1 VPRHSQTKPRAFMT
15 VADERTR
22 DESLQAPLQ
31 SAHEGTAGNVFV
43 LIVAILGSSM
53 AFIDGTI
60 VNVALPALQN
70 GLHATAS
77 NLQWV
82 VEAYALSLSS
92 LLLVGGSMGDIYG
105 RRTIFLLGVV
115 LFAIGSA
122 WCGLVGSIDSL
133 ILARGVQG
141 VGAAFLVPG
150 SLALISAAY
159 PAAQRGRAIG
169 TWSGFTAITAS
180 VGPVLGG
187 WLVENFSWRAV
198 FFINVPL
205 AALVVW
211 MTIRHVRESRN
222 AAISTRL
229 DWPGALLACM
239 GLGGVTYALIE
250 GSNGGLKVTIA
261 AIVGLA
267 ALAGFFVVEARS
279 STPMVPLALFKSRT
293 FAGANLITLFLYA
306 GLGGV
311 LYFLPLNL
319 IQVQHYSAT
328 QAGAALLPL
337 ILIIF
342 LLSRWSG
349 GLIARYGSKGPLT
362 LGSFIVALGFGLLAW
377 PGIGGSYWSTF
388 FPPLVVLGLGMAIC
402 VAPLT
407 TSVMNAAPENQSGTA
422 SGVNNAV
429 SRVAGLLA
437 VALFGLILSASF
449 NHSLDKHLK
458 PLGLSQAHRH
468 EIDQQRPLLAA
479 ATSANPQVARAI
491 DEAFV
496 AGYRV
501 IVSVAAA
508 LALASAVTAAL
519 FLETHK
525 RAPRSAAARG
535 T

>member
-1 VPRHSQTKPRAFMT
+1 MTETEEPSESNERPRTVPRKP
-15 VADERTR
+15 
-22 DESLQAPLQ
+22 
-31 SAHEGTAGNVFV
+31 HGNVTV

-60 VNVALPALQN
+60 VNVALPALQS
-70 GLHATAS
+70 GLRATAS

-105 RRTIFLLGVV
+105 RRKIFLLGVI

-122 WCGLVGSIDSL
+122 WCGMVGSVDAL
-133 ILARGVQG
+133 ILARGIQG
-141 VGAAFLVPG
+141 IGAAFLVPG
-150 SLALISAAY
+150 SLSLISAAY

-180 VGPVLGG
+180 AGPVLGG
-187 WLVENFSWRAV
+187 WLVEHFSWRAV

-205 AALVVW
+205 AALVLWLTLQRVE
-211 MTIRHVRESRN
+211 ESRN
-222 AAISTRL
+222 AAIARTL
-229 DWPGALLACM
+229 DWPGALLACV
-239 GLGGVTYALIE
+239 GLGGVTFALIE
-250 GSNGGLKVTIA
+250 ASRGGFSVIVAAVTG
-261 AIVGLA
+261 VA
-267 ALAGFFVVEARS
+267 ALAGFFIVEARS
-279 STPMVPLALFKSRT
+279 AAPMVPLTLFRSRT

-328 QAGAALLPL
+328 KAGAALLPL

-362 LGSFIVALGFGLLAW
+362 LGSLIVTLGFGLLAW
-377 PGIGGSYWSTF
+377 PGIGGSYWTTF
-388 FPPLVVLGLGMAIC
+388 FPPLAILGLGMAVC

-407 TSVMNAAPENQSGTA
+407 TSVMNAAPENQSGVA

-429 SRVAGLLA
+429 SRVAGLIA
-437 VALFGLILSASF
+437 VALFGLILSATF
-449 NHSLDKHLK
+449 NHSLDVRLV
-458 PLGLSQAHRH
+458 PLALPQPLRQQ
-468 EIDQQRPLLAA
+468 IDEQRPLLAA
-479 ATSANPQVARAI
+479 AISPDKRVTRAI

-496 AGYRV
+496 AGYRIV
-501 IVSVAAA
+501 VSVAAG
-508 LALASAVTAAL
+508 LALASAVTAGL

-525 RAPRSAAARG
+525 SAKQASRRG
-535 T
+535 E

>member
-1 VPRHSQTKPRAFMT
+1 MSTA
-15 VADERTR
+15 
-22 DESLQAPLQ
+22 SAPPTPPL
-31 SAHEGTAGNVFV
+31 ETAGNMAV

-60 VNVALPALQN
+60 VNVALPALQSA
-70 GLHATAS
+70 LRASSS

-105 RRTIFLLGVV
+105 RRKIFLLGVS
-115 LFAIGSA
+115 LFAAGSA
-122 WCGLVGSIDSL
+122 WCGFVGSVDAL

-141 VGAAFLVPG
+141 IGAAFLVPG
-150 SLALISAAY
+150 SLSLISAAY
-159 PAAQRGRAIG
+159 PSAQRGRAIG
-169 TWSGFTAITAS
+169 TWSGFTAITAAT
-180 VGPVLGG
+180 GPVFGG
-187 WLVENFSWRAV
+187 WLVEHISWRAV

-205 AALVVW
+205 AALVIW
-211 MTIRHVRESRN
+211 MTIRYVHESRN
-222 AAISTRL
+222 MLISRRL
-229 DWPGALLACM
+229 DWPGALLACV

-250 GSNGGLKVTIA
+250 GVNGGMSVLI
-261 AIVGLA
+261 A
-267 ALAGFFVVEARS
+267 ALAGLAAMTGFIVVEARS
-279 STPMVPLALFKSRT
+279 LSPMVPLALFKSRT
-293 FAGANLITLFLYA
+293 FSGANLITLFLYS

-349 GLIARYGSKGPLT
+349 GLIARHGSKGPLT
-362 LGSFIVALGFGLLAW
+362 IGSLIVAVGFGLLAW
-377 PGIGGSYWSTF
+377 PGIGGSYWATF
-388 FPPLVVLGLGMAIC
+388 FAPLVILGLGMAIC

-407 TSVMNAAPENQSGTA
+407 TSVMNAAPENQSGVA

-429 SRVAGLLA
+429 SRVAGLIA

-449 NHSLDKHLK
+449 NRSLSTRLE
-458 PLGLSQAHRH
+458 PLGLSQIQRH
-468 EIDQQRPLLAA
+468 QVDEQRPLLAA
-479 ATSANPQVARAI
+479 ATSPNAQIVRAI
-491 DEAFV
+491 DESFV

-501 IVSVAAA
+501 VVSLAAI
-508 LALASAVTAAL
+508 LALASAVSAML
-519 FLETHK
+519 FLEAQLTTK
-525 RAPRSAAARG
+525 PPAS
-535 T
+535 

>member
-1 VPRHSQTKPRAFMT
+1 MA
-15 VADERTR
+15 
-22 DESLQAPLQ
+22 
-31 SAHEGTAGNVFV
+31 V

-60 VNVALPALQN
+60 VNVALPALQS
-70 GLHATAS
+70 GLHASSS

-105 RRTIFLLGVV
+105 RRKGFLLGVM
-115 LFAIGSA
+115 LFAAGSA
-122 WCGLVGSIDSL
+122 WCGFVGTINAL
-133 ILARGVQG
+133 IVARGVQG
-141 VGAAFLVPG
+141 IGAAFLVPG
-150 SLALISAAY
+150 SLSLISAAY

-169 TWSGFTAITAS
+169 TWSGFTAITAA

-187 WLVENFSWRAV
+187 WLVEHISWRAV

-205 AALVVW
+205 ATLVIW
-211 MTIRHVRESRN
+211 MTIRYVHESRN
-222 AAISTRL
+222 TFISPKL
-229 DWPGALLACM
+229 DWPGALLACA

-250 GSNGGLKVTIA
+250 GVNGGMSVVIA
-261 AIVGLA
+261 ALAGVA
-267 ALAGFFVVEARS
+267 ALAGFVLVEARS
-279 STPMVPLALFKSRT
+279 SSPMVPLVLFKSRT
-293 FAGANLITLFLYA
+293 FSGANLITLFLYS

-349 GLIARYGSKGPLT
+349 GLIARYGSRGPLT
-362 LGSFIVALGFGLLAW
+362 VGSIIVALGFGSLAW
-377 PGIGGSYWSTF
+377 PGTGGSYWATF
-388 FPPLVVLGLGMAIC
+388 FAPLVILGVGMAIC

-407 TSVMNAAPENQSGTA
+407 TSVMNAAPENQSGVA

-429 SRVAGLLA
+429 SRVAGLIA
-437 VALFGLILSASF
+437 VALFGLILSATF
-449 NHSLDKHLK
+449 NHSLDARIE
-458 PLGLSQAHRH
+458 PLALTQAQHRQVD
-468 EIDQQRPLLAA
+468 EQRRLLAA
-479 ATSANPQVARAI
+479 AHSSNAQIVRAI
-491 DEAFV
+491 DESFV

-501 IVSVAAA
+501 VVGLAAI
-508 LALASAVTAAL
+508 LALASAVSAML
-519 FLETHK
+519 FLDARVLEK
-525 RAPRSAAARG
+525 RPAS
-535 T
+535 

>member
-1 VPRHSQTKPRAFMT
+1 MT
-15 VADERTR
+15 AADERAR
-22 DESLQAPLQ
+22 DESMKGPGRSAPGMTGGNA
-31 SAHEGTAGNVFV
+31 SA

-60 VNVALPALQN
+60 VNVALPAMQS

-92 LLLVGGSMGDIYG
+92 LLLVGGSMGDIHG
-105 RRTIFLLGVV
+105 RKKIFLLGVI

-122 WCGLVGSIDSL
+122 WCGLVGSVEAL

-141 VGAAFLVPG
+141 IGAAFLVPG
-150 SLALISAAY
+150 SLSLISAAY
-159 PAAQRGRAIG
+159 PAAERGRAIG

-187 WLVENFSWRAV
+187 WLVEHISWRAV

-211 MTIRHVRESRN
+211 MTIRHVQESRN
-222 AAISTRL
+222 TAIARTL
-229 DWPGALLACM
+229 DWPGALLTCL
-239 GLGGVTYALIE
+239 GLGGVTFALIE
-250 GSNGGLKVTIA
+250 ASSGGIAVVLAAVTG
-261 AIVGLA
+261 VV
-267 ALAGFFVVEARS
+267 ALAGFFIVEARS

-293 FAGANLITLFLYA
+293 FASANLITLFLYA

-328 QAGAALLPL
+328 EAGAALLPL

-362 LGSFIVALGFGLLAW
+362 VGSLIVALGFGLLAS
-377 PGIGGSYWSTF
+377 PGIGGPYWTTF
-388 FPPLVVLGLGMAIC
+388 FPPLAVLGLGMAIC
-402 VAPLT
+402 IAPLT
-407 TSVMNAAPENQSGTA
+407 TSVMNAAPENQSGVA

-429 SRVAGLLA
+429 SRVAGLIA
-437 VALFGLILSASF
+437 VALFGLILSATF
-449 NHSLDKHLK
+449 NHSLDVRLVSLA
-458 PLGLSQAHRH
+458 PSQMQRQQ
-468 EIDQQRPLLAA
+468 IDQQRPLLAA
-479 ATSANPQVARAI
+479 AISPDKRTTKVV

-496 AGYRV
+496 TGYRV
-501 IVSVAAA
+501 VVSVATG
-508 LALASAVTAAL
+508 LALASAVTAGL
-519 FLETHK
+519 FLETHRAAK
-525 RAPRSAAARG
+525 RRARHG
-535 T
+535 A

>member
-1 VPRHSQTKPRAFMT
+1 MT
-15 VADERTR
+15 ATEDPSESNER
-22 DESLQAPLQ
+22 P
-31 SAHEGTAGNVFV
+31 HGNVPV

-60 VNVALPALQN
+60 VNVALPALQS
-70 GLHATAS
+70 GLRATAS

-92 LLLVGGSMGDIYG
+92 LLLVGGSMGDNYG
-105 RRTIFLLGVV
+105 RRKIFLLGVI

-122 WCGLVGSIDSL
+122 WCGMVGSVDAL

-141 VGAAFLVPG
+141 IGAAFLVPG
-150 SLALISAAY
+150 SLSLISAAY

-187 WLVENFSWRAV
+187 WLVEHFSWRAV

-205 AALVVW
+205 AALVLWLTLQRVE
-211 MTIRHVRESRN
+211 ESRN
-222 AAISTRL
+222 AAVARTL
-229 DWPGALLACM
+229 DWPGALLACV
-239 GLGGVTYALIE
+239 GLGGITFALIQA
-250 GSNGGLKVTIA
+250 SSGGFSVLVAAVTG
-261 AIVGLA
+261 VA
-267 ALAGFFVVEARS
+267 ALTGFFIVEARS
-279 STPMVPLALFKSRT
+279 SAPMVPLTLFRSRT

-328 QAGAALLPL
+328 EAGAALLPL

-362 LGSFIVALGFGLLAW
+362 IGSLIVTLGFGLLAW
-377 PGIGGSYWSTF
+377 PGIGGSYWTTF
-388 FPPLVVLGLGMAIC
+388 FPPLAILGLGMAVC

-407 TSVMNAAPENQSGTA
+407 TSVMNAAPENQSGVA

-429 SRVAGLLA
+429 SRVAGLIA
-437 VALFGLILSASF
+437 VALFGLILSATF
-449 NHSLDKHLK
+449 NHSLDVHLV
-458 PLGLSQAHRH
+458 PLKLSQPLRQQ
-468 EIDQQRPLLAA
+468 IDEQRPLLAA
-479 ATSANPQVARAI
+479 AISPDKRVTRTV

-496 AGYRV
+496 AGYRIV
-501 IVSVAAA
+501 VSVAAG
-508 LALASAVTAAL
+508 LALASAVTAGL
-519 FLETHK
+519 FLETH
-525 RAPRSAAARG
+525 RAAKQPARRG
-535 T
+535 K

>member
-1 VPRHSQTKPRAFMT
+1 MAPANATRT
-15 VADERTR
+15 V
-22 DESLQAPLQ
+22 
-31 SAHEGTAGNVFV
+31 GNMAV

-60 VNVALPALQN
+60 VNVALPALQS
-70 GLHATAS
+70 GLHASSS

-105 RRTIFLLGVV
+105 RRKGFLLGVM
-115 LFAIGSA
+115 LFAAGSA
-122 WCGLVGSIDSL
+122 WCGFVGTINAL
-133 ILARGVQG
+133 IVARGVQG
-141 VGAAFLVPG
+141 IGAAFLVPG
-150 SLALISAAY
+150 SLSLISAAY

-169 TWSGFTAITAS
+169 TWSGFTAITAA

-187 WLVENFSWRAV
+187 WLVEHISWRAV

-205 AALVVW
+205 ATLVIW
-211 MTIRHVRESRN
+211 MTIRYVHESRN
-222 AAISTRL
+222 TFISPKL
-229 DWPGALLACM
+229 DWPGALLACA

-250 GSNGGLKVTIA
+250 GVNGGMSVVIA
-261 AIVGLA
+261 ALAGVA
-267 ALAGFFVVEARS
+267 ALAGFVLVEARS
-279 STPMVPLALFKSRT
+279 SSPIVPLVLFKSRT
-293 FAGANLITLFLYA
+293 FSGANLITLFLYS

-349 GLIARYGSKGPLT
+349 GLIARYGSRGPLT
-362 LGSFIVALGFGLLAW
+362 VGSIIVALGFGSLAW
-377 PGIGGSYWSTF
+377 PGIDGSYWATF
-388 FPPLVVLGLGMAIC
+388 FAPLVILGVGMAIC

-407 TSVMNAAPENQSGTA
+407 TSVMNAAPENQSGVA

-429 SRVAGLLA
+429 SRVAGLIA
-437 VALFGLILSASF
+437 VALFGLILSATF
-449 NHSLDKHLK
+449 NHSLDARIE
-458 PLGLSQAHRH
+458 PLALTQAQHRQVD
-468 EIDQQRPLLAA
+468 EQRPLLAA
-479 ATSANPQVARAI
+479 AHSSNAQIVRAI
-491 DEAFV
+491 DESFV

-501 IVSVAAA
+501 VVGLAAI
-508 LALASAVTAAL
+508 LALASAVSAML
-519 FLETHK
+519 FLD
-525 RAPRSAAARG
+525 ARVLG
-535 T
+535 KGPES